1 MTAAP
6 VVIVGAGPAGAVTAL
21 RLLERGITPLL
32 IERESFPRYHI
43 GESLTGE
50 CVAALRQ
57 LGLEPEIRALGAPI
71 KRGVRVYGGDA
82 RRSFWVPVQRRT
94 PEGSLEDAVAYQVR
108 RSDFDAM
115 LTRVAT
121 ERGARTLRAEAL
133 APVVEGDRVV
143 GVDVR
148 HPDGRGERI
157 ASQVLIDASG
167 QGAFMARRSAL
178 TSGVD
183 AGRYDKQVAVFSQ
196 FRHAIRDPGEHEGIT
211 IIFTRSKHHW
221 AWFIPLDAEH
231 TSVGVVA
238 PGHLL
243 KSSGLTPAAYLQE
256 QLATLHPE
264 LTRRIPDAT
273 PCEEVRTASNYSY
286 RVRRFVGRGFL
297 AVGDAH
303 RFLDPIFSSG
313 VLSPALDGASAAAA
327 VAAALATGTAD
338 RPDAFA
344 SYAALCDRG
353 QGAIEEMLDGFWDFP
368 VAFMMFVHHQ
378 HPGAAADLFAGRIY
392 GDDVARNPILA
403 GFRSLRASVPA

>member
-1 MTAAP
+1 MTTPP
-6 VVIVGAGPAGAVTAL
+6 VVIVGGGPAGAVTAL

-57 LGLEPEIRALGAPI
+57 LGLEPRIRALGAPI
-71 KRGVRVYGGDA
+71 KRGVRVYGGDV

-108 RSDFDAM
+108 RSDFDKMVSEA
-115 LTRVAT
+115 AA
-121 ERGARTLRAEAL
+121 ERGAITLRAEAL
-133 APVVEGDRVV
+133 APVVDEEAVV

-148 HPDGRGERI
+148 HPDGRIERI

-167 QGAFMARRSAL
+167 QSAFMARRSHL

-196 FRHAIRDPGEHEGIT
+196 FRHAVRDPGEHEGIT
-211 IIFTRSKHHW
+211 IIFTRSRYHW

-231 TSVGVVA
+231 TSVGVVS
-238 PGHLL
+238 PGHVL
-243 KSSGLTPAAYLQE
+243 KGSGLTPEAFLLE

-264 LTRRIPDAT
+264 LARRLPDRT
-273 PCEEVRTASNYSY
+273 PREEIRTASNYSY

-303 RFLDPIFSSG
+303 RFLDPIFSFG
-313 VLSPALDGASAAAA
+313 VHFAVQEAAFAAAA
-327 VAAALATGTAD
+327 VDAALANGTTAE
-338 RPDAFA
+338 PDAFE

-353 QGAIEEMLDGFWDFP
+353 QGAIEAMIDGFWDFP
-368 VAFMMFVHHQ
+368 VAFMVYAHHQ
-378 HPGAAADLFAGRIY
+378 HPGAVADLVAGRIY
-392 GDDVARNPILA
+392 GPEVANNPVLE
-403 GFRSLRASVPA
+403 GFRALRATAA